1 MAELVDAHV
10 SGACIER
17 CAGSSP
23 VPGTKE
29 KTFFKVFFLCLSQP
43 LLYCRCL
50 PLFGDSTGPVV
61 GRADAIAPGTKEK
74 TFFKVFFCALHSP
87 YVVFMSAARVAS

>member
-23 VPGTKE
+23 VPGTKGE
-29 KTFFKVFFLCLSQP
+29 TEMFL
-43 LLYCRCL
+43 
-50 PLFGDSTGPVV
+50 
-61 GRADAIAPGTKEK
+61 
-74 TFFKVFFCALHSP
+74 FFCVLNRPCTSHVAGQTTPTTPDARKEDLAALFLI
-87 YVVFMSAARVAS
+87 VWD